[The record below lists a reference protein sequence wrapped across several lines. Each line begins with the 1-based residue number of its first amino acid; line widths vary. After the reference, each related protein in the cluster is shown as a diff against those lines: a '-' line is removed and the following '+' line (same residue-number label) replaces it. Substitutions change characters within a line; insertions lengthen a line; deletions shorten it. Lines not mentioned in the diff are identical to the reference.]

1 MSSKQTKQ
9 KASILIAEDDTYIR
23 TAYDIG
29 FGEAGYDVILAEDG
43 DQAVKQATKHTPD
56 LILLDLL
63 MPKKSGFEVLE
74 ILKRQPETDAIPVVV
89 LSNLSQDSDEREVR
103 RLGAIDFVVKSDHSI
118 KDLLVI
124 IKKYLRT

>member
-1 MSSKQTKQ
+1 
-9 KASILIAEDDTYIR
+9 
-23 TAYDIG
+23 
-29 FGEAGYDVILAEDG
+29 
-43 DQAVKQATKHTPD
+43 
-56 LILLDLL
+56 